1 MLTGT
6 FLAVYLLRHSS
17 ASCHNA
23 PEFRVQA
30 PITRHRLGCLW
41 KFRKGDVDGWVKA
54 GGVADCNKNRA
65 LFVGAGVVVW
75 KDGQVVEERQNS
87 LAGE

>member
-1 MLTGT
+1 VG
-6 FLAVYLLRHSS
+6 
-17 ASCHNA
+17 
-23 PEFRVQA
+23 E
-30 PITRHRLGCLW
+30 GW
-41 KFRKGDVDGWVKA
+41 WVKA
-54 GGVADCNKNRA
+54 GGAADCNKNRA